1 MPTLWSKINIR
12 DHPPY
17 ERALE
22 YAKRTKTTPLSVHIN
37 LIKHFSDPSN
47 LDYALDRTLEIISPE
62 VHRVTSLV
70 VEVPFQAGL
79 LRILHAFFRFRRSPP
94 LERLQ
99 VMSYEYFN
107 IGIDS
112 ETPTDRIF
120 PQGQLL
126 GNIRHLDLDNV
137 DISWNRVRFRNL
149 YSLRVANL
157 GGPTLL
163 AMHHVC
169 AIIGACPR
177 LESLILEN
185 LSPSDEIDVLE
196 QINPVPIA
204 LPYLRTLQ
212 FKQVHVDGFMFR
224 ILNARN
230 LVHLTLHE
238 LESDGHNEH
247 LPRFIQGLQSARTIR
262 SRVVVSETKLE
273 YLQISKCR
281 FNLDSVEQLI
291 VSSPNLREL
300 YIDSMDCVTDT
311 LFSSLFVSKPVEK
324 GACKKLEILR
334 IVDCQNLTSAEV
346 LKRVVSSRR
355 GKKRDSGVKE
365 LERLDV
371 KSCPVSNESKTKKW
385 FERNVVDLCWVT

>member
-1 MPTLWSKINIR
+1 MLLHLDSKLKSFSLSEEKLKRTGIGLQPKSSQNKPANLVPINWLPQEILAYIIEIGWEQEEEEKKKWMARAEVEGCAARVRDFGPDGLIPNHDSDALIDYLYQARREISFGILCSWVCKKWRRVALAMPTLWSKINIR

-37 LIKHFSDPSN
+37 LLKHFSDPSN

-79 LRILHAFFRFRRSPP
+79 LRILHAFFRFRRPPP
-94 LERLQ
+94 LERFQ

-149 YSLRVANL
+149 DSLRVANL

-177 LESLILEN
+177 LERYGISPCALCN
-185 LSPSDEIDVLE
+185 LL
-196 QINPVPIA
+196 
-204 LPYLRTLQ
+204 
-212 FKQVHVDGFMFR
+212 
-224 ILNARN
+224 
-230 LVHLTLHE
+230 
-238 LESDGHNEH
+238 
-247 LPRFIQGLQSARTIR
+247 
-262 SRVVVSETKLE
+262 
-273 YLQISKCR
+273 
-281 FNLDSVEQLI
+281 
-291 VSSPNLREL
+291 
-300 YIDSMDCVTDT
+300 
-311 LFSSLFVSKPVEK
+311 
-324 GACKKLEILR
+324 
-334 IVDCQNLTSAEV
+334 
-346 LKRVVSSRR
+346 
-355 GKKRDSGVKE
+355 
-365 LERLDV
+365 
-371 KSCPVSNESKTKKW
+371 
-385 FERNVVDLCWVT
+385 